1 MQGNRR
7 VSSKTFGSLSP
18 LIPFGD
24 GHTLPPSLPL
34 WGTPSESEAKIT
46 LLSYAFLTPY
56 PKGVRVQPKVIGNL
70 TFGFR
75 FKVNRGKAITFGD
88 RKPYLRF
95 KVRRTKGA

>member
-46 LLSYAFLTPY
+46 LYFLRKSLP
-56 PKGVRVQPKVIGNL
+56 Q
-70 TFGFR
+70 
-75 FKVNRGKAITFGD
+75 RGTTKGD

-95 KVRRTKGA
+95 KVRRTLPSVFGLR